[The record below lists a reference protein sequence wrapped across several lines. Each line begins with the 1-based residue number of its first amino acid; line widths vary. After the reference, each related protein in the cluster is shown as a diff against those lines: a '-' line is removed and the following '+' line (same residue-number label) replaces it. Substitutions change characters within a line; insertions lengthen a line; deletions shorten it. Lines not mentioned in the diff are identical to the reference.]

1 MTEIKVPDAGGATMN
16 MVDVG
21 GFIQPIFLK
30 PGTEIKDIFDN
41 VPNYKF
47 RDNDLML
54 CTFAKTGT
62 NWLFEILMMILN
74 KSAKR
79 IKTNKVLTMLECV
92 TAAEADQQPS
102 PRVVNCHFPPRF
114 LPLAGMKEKQIKTVL
129 CLRNPKD
136 TAVSYY
142 NHMKG
147 IKVYGYD
154 GKWEDWL
161 PVYVQGKLEYGR
173 YSEYLLEWQREVQN
187 DPGFPLH
194 IMFYEDLKMNGR
206 DELDKL
212 LKFLDIQLDEQL
224 KNDIIDMCGF
234 KKMAEEK
241 GKDKISEAF
250 IKPDFKFFRK
260 GQVGDWKNWF
270 TVAQNE
276 MFDKCWKNETK
287 DLELLKFKYTH
298 DNV

>member
-1 MTEIKVPDAGGATMN
+1 MTEVKVPDAGGATMK
-16 MVDVG
+16 MVDIG
-21 GFIQPIFLK
+21 GFIHPNFYRSGPEAQQL
-30 PGTEIKDIFDN
+30 FDT
-41 VPNYKF
+41 VPNYIF
-47 RDNDLML
+47 RNDDIML
-54 CTFAKTGT
+54 CTFST
-62 NWLFEILMMILN
+62 NWVFEILMMILN
-74 KSAKR
+74 RSAKR
-79 IKTNKVLTMLECV
+79 IETNKSLTMLECV
-92 TAAEADQQPS
+92 TAEETDQQPS

-114 LPLAGMKEKQIKTVL
+114 LPLAGMKAKQIKTVL

-147 IKVYGYD
+147 FKSYDYD

-161 PVYVQGKLEYGR
+161 PVFVQGKLEYGR
-173 YSEYLLEWQREVQN
+173 YSEYLLKWQREVQN

-206 DELDKL
+206 EELDKL

-224 KNDIIDMCGF
+224 KNDIIDTCGF
-234 KKMAEEK
+234 KKMSEEK
-241 GKDKISEAF
+241 GEGKIYEEYS
-250 IKPDFKFFRK
+250 KPGFKFFRK

-276 MFDKCWKNETK
+276 MFDKIWENETK
-287 DLELLKFKYTH
+287 DLEVFKFKYTLNN
-298 DNV
+298 D